1 MRINT
6 NVSSLGAQEAAQNTN
21 KAISSALEKLST
33 GLRINSAA
41 DDASGLAIADKL
53 RTQVS
58 SINQGIKNG
67 NSAVSLLTIADKAM
81 NEQSKILDT
90 IKTKLIDANTA
101 STSDTGREAIRKDI
115 GKLLEQLDNI
125 ASQTNYN
132 GRSLLADVKDG
143 KLTGKDTDSLT
154 FQIGER
160 NTDMIQTAQINATT
174 ANLGGGEQIISKV
187 KAGES
192 AKLSNVEGG
201 TLEVTGKSAAVNV
214 TLSGNL
220 GKLTADTGALV
231 LTVDPEDTNL
241 MAKLKDISGLTQG
254 SGASKNQFTLAAAA
268 TADLRAI
275 DFDSV
280 KLTNATATNAKFSV
294 TETSGFNI
302 KNNELGSTNDL
313 TITSKQDIKKGET
326 SVVANSNT
334 SQSLTVTGT
343 AGLNTIITGNLGSF
357 NSSVASVIEATNSK
371 DIAALQ
377 KLVDDG
383 VTGIT
388 RGSGNKFNL
397 TSGAKDLG
405 SIDFVDAKLTTA
417 GAGNFTTTN
426 TKDKISIT
434 NNSDTKITVTNMDAK
449 SASNL
454 ESLKNL
460 QEGELTREVAADFQ
474 AVVNDSLDQL
484 NGYRGDIGST
494 INQVNSAVRNLMT
507 QSTNVKAAEAV
518 IREVDYA
525 EESANFNKLNILSQ
539 AGSYAIS
546 QANATQQNVLRLLQ

>member
-143 KLTGKDTDSLT
+143 KLTGKNTDSLT

>member
-174 ANLGGGEQIISKV
+174 ANLGGGEQVMSKV

-214 TLSGNL
+214 TASGNL

-241 MAKLKDISGLTQG
+241 MAKLKDISTLTQG
-254 SGASKNQFTLAAAA
+254 TGASKNQFTLAAAA

-313 TITSKQDIKKGET
+313 TITAKQDIKKGET

-397 TSGAKDLG
+397 TAGTKDLG

-460 QEGELTREVAADFQ
+460 QEGELTREVAASFQ

>member
-21 KAISSALEKLST
+21 KAISSSLEKLST

-101 STSDTGREAIRKDI
+101 STSDTGREAIRKEV

-174 ANLGGGEQIISKV
+174 ANLGGGEQVMSKV

-241 MAKLKDISGLTQG
+241 MAKLKDITNLTQG
-254 SGASKNQFTLAAAA
+254 TGASKNQFTLAAAA

-280 KLTNATATNAKFSV
+280 KITNATATNAKFSV
-294 TETSGFNI
+294 TETSGFDI

-313 TITSKQDIKKGET
+313 TITAKQDIKKGET
-326 SVVANSNT
+326 SVVANSNAN
-334 SQSLTVTGT
+334 QSLTVTGT

-397 TSGAKDLG
+397 TAGAKDLG
-405 SIDFVDAKLTTA
+405 SIDFVDAKLTTSA
-417 GAGNFTTTN
+417 AGNFTTTN

-460 QEGELTREVAADFQ
+460 QEGELTREVAASFQ

-494 INQVNSAVRNLMT
+494 INQVKSAVKNLMT
-507 QSTNVKAAEAV
+507 SATNVKAAEAV

-546 QANATQQNVLRLLQ
+546 QSNAAQQNVLRLLQ

>member
-101 STSDTGREAIRKDI
+101 STSDTGREAIRKEV

-174 ANLGGGEQIISKV
+174 ANLGGGEQIMSKV

-214 TLSGNL
+214 TASGNL
-220 GKLTADTGALV
+220 GKLSTTGTV
-231 LTVDPEDTNL
+231 ILTVDPEDTNL
-241 MAKLKDISGLTQG
+241 MAKLKDIGNLTQG
-254 SGASKNQFTLAAAA
+254 SGASKNQFTLTNN

-275 DFDSV
+275 NFDSV
-280 KLTNATATNAKFSV
+280 KITNAAANNGQFKV
-294 TETSGFNI
+294 TETGGFDI

-313 TITSKQDIKKGET
+313 TITAAQDIKKGET
-326 SVVANSNT
+326 SVIANSNT

-357 NSSVASVIEATNSK
+357 NSNVASVIEATNSK

-383 VTGIT
+383 VTGIE

-397 TSGAKDLG
+397 TAGAKDLG

-417 GAGNFTTTN
+417 GGGNFTTTN

-434 NNSDTKITVTNMDAK
+434 NNSDTKIIVTNMDAK

>member
-101 STSDTGREAIRKDI
+101 STSDTGREAIRKEV

-174 ANLGGGEQIISKV
+174 ANLGGGEQIMSKV

-214 TLSGNL
+214 TASGNL
-220 GKLTADTGALV
+220 GKLSTTGTV
-231 LTVDPEDTNL
+231 ILTVDPEDTNL
-241 MAKLKDISGLTQG
+241 MAKLKDITNLTQG
-254 SGASKNQFTLAAAA
+254 TGASKNQFTLTNN

-275 DFDSV
+275 NFDSV
-280 KLTNATATNAKFSV
+280 KITNAAATNGQFKV
-294 TETSGFNI
+294 TETGGFDI

-313 TITSKQDIKKGET
+313 TITAAQDIKKGET

-383 VTGIT
+383 VAGIT

-397 TSGAKDLG
+397 TVGAKDLG

-460 QEGELTREVAADFQ
+460 QEGELTREVAASFQ

>member
-101 STSDTGREAIRKDI
+101 STSDTGREAIRKEV

-241 MAKLKDISGLTQG
+241 MAKLKDISTLTQG
-254 SGASKNQFTLAAAA
+254 TGASKNQFTLAAAA

-280 KLTNATATNAKFSV
+280 KLTNATTTNAKFSV

-313 TITSKQDIKKGET
+313 SITAKQDIKKGET

-397 TSGAKDLG
+397 TAGVKDLS
-405 SIDFVDAKLTTA
+405 SIDFVDAKLTTG

-460 QEGELTREVAADFQ
+460 QEGELTREVAASFQ

>member
-101 STSDTGREAIRKDI
+101 STSDTGREAIRKEV

-214 TLSGNL
+214 TASGNL
-220 GKLTADTGALV
+220 GKLSTTGTV
-231 LTVDPEDTNL
+231 ILTVDPEDTNL
-241 MAKLKDISGLTQG
+241 MAKLKDIANLTQG
-254 SGASKNQFTLAAAA
+254 TGASKNQFTLTNN

-275 DFDSV
+275 NFDSV
-280 KLTNATATNAKFSV
+280 KITNAAATNGQFKV
-294 TETSGFNI
+294 TETGGFDI

-313 TITSKQDIKKGET
+313 TITSAQDIKKGET
-326 SVVANSNT
+326 SVVANSNAN
-334 SQSLTVTGT
+334 QSLTVTGT

-397 TSGAKDLG
+397 TAGAKDLG

-417 GAGNFTTTN
+417 GTGNFTTTN

-460 QEGELTREVAADFQ
+460 QEGELTREVAASFQ

>member
-101 STSDTGREAIRKDI
+101 STSDTGRESIRKDV

>member
-101 STSDTGREAIRKDI
+101 STSDTGREAIRKEV

-192 AKLSNVEGG
+192 AKLSNVVGG

-241 MAKLKDISGLTQG
+241 MAKLKDISGLAQG
-254 SGASKNQFTLAAAA
+254 TGASKNQFTLNAAA

-280 KLTNATATNAKFSV
+280 KLTNATAANAKFSV

-302 KNNELGSTNDL
+302 KNNELGATNDL
-313 TITSKQDIKKGET
+313 TITAKQDIKKGET

-343 AGLNTIITGNLGSF
+343 AALNTIITGNLGSF
-357 NSSVASVIEATNSK
+357 DSSVASVIEATNSK

-383 VTGIT
+383 VAGIT

-397 TSGAKDLG
+397 TVGAKDLG

-460 QEGELTREVAADFQ
+460 QEGELTREVAASFQ